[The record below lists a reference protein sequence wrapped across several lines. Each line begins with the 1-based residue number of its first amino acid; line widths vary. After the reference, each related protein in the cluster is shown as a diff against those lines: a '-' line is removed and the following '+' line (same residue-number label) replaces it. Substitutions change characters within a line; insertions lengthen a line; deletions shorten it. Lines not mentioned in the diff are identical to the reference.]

1 MAATN
6 KLDGIIGQN
15 YLMMDLLLLHLKKEA
30 VFYNSFF
37 FLSGRRNPFRMLS
50 NAIDFRNR
58 RKVQRPK
65 SADQDRSTN
74 EICVNP
80 SGGM

>member
-15 YLMMDLLLLHLKKEA
+15 YLMMDLLLLHLKRGCILQ
-30 VFYNSFF
+30 FF
-37 FLSGRRNPFRMLS
+37 FSLSGRRNPFRMLS